1 MTVSR
6 GIDVSHHNVCTDY
19 PAAKAAVDWVYIKVT
34 EGSNFTDPSIDEH
47 YAGFAGKPRGA
58 YHFMRGASTAEV
70 ARFVG
75 QVRARAWELPPMLD
89 AEYAGVTSA
98 VIKAFMTE
106 YQRQTG
112 QELTVVYTSKSL
124 LTGACNPSGFITPRT
139 VIWAARYARNSADFS
154 TLGWDHPQLGIYQ
167 YWDKGSVPGFA
178 GGIDLDIARVALGT
192 NPAPP
197 APQTAGEDMAD
208 RELKPSANGS
218 VTLTVPTDASQLV
231 ISLGWTFLTA
241 TKVAFFGST
250 PANGVNQIKSYGSQR
265 VDAGRPYVLQVP
277 AGALTAEVDYT
288 LAPVAG
294 RDVTGTAGFRK

>member
-58 YHFMRGASTAEV
+58 YHFMRGASAAEV

-98 VIKAFMTE
+98 VIKAFMAE

-192 NPAPP
+192 NQAPPP
-197 APQTAGEDMAD
+197 APLTAEEDDMA
-208 RELKPSANGS
+208 E
-218 VTLTVPTDASQLV
+218 
-231 ISLGWTFLTA
+231 SL
-241 TKVAFFGST
+241 
-250 PANGVNQIKSYGSQR
+250 PAGTNAHKSYILPKGATEIYFGVSGYGDTLKIRQADFWKATR
-265 VDAGRPYVLQVP
+265 GDIAGRDGAGGGFANFSIQPGRPGPIAVP
-277 AGALTAEVDYT
+277 AGAVQLDLSYDASHDIAV
-288 LAPVAG
+288 
-294 RDVTGTAGFRK
+294 GFR